1 CVRDNGRRSWGTNRF
16 GAW

>member
-16 GAW
+16 GVW